1 MTFTNEPR
9 SDRPERDT
17 ERRVAGQVLLQAIR
31 DYHCA
36 KHFIQTSKL
45 AKKYA
50 VRKSVDFLTREQT
63 ELVFNVKEAWE
74 WLTRPPLPGPQLGW
88 TFDKCCETLDMNPVD
103 VRVNAL
109 KPAAA
114 RALKNANHGAY
125 AQLGRKGDKRGRNV
139 NQG

>member
-1 MTFTNEPR
+1 MNLMREPHG
-9 SDRPERDT
+9 DRPERDT

-36 KHFIQTSKL
+36 KHFIQKSRL

-50 VRKSVDFLTREQT
+50 ATNSVYFLTRDQT
-63 ELVFNVKEAWE
+63 EVLFNGKEAWE
-74 WLTRPPLPGPQLGW
+74 WLTKAPLPGPERGW
-88 TFDKCCETLDMNPVD
+88 TFDRCCETLDMNPVE
-103 VRVNAL
+103 VRINAM

-125 AQLGRKGDKRGRNV
+125 AQLGRKGDKRGRLA